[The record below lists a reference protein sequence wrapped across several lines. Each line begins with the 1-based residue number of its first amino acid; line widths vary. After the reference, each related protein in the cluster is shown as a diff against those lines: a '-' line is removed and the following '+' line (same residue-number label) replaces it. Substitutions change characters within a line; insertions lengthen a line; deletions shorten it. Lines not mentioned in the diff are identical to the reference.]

1 MDEPFVGLDP
11 VNVALLKEAFGEM
24 RERGST
30 LIFSTHQMEMV
41 EELCEAVALI
51 DKGRLVLSGPIR
63 EVRRSTGRR
72 VVRLAL
78 EGRALDSTDS
88 IPWLDSIPGVRIARV
103 GQDYAELEVPHDVD
117 PGGRAANRARTRRA
131 GHELPDRRPVD
142 RGDLHRPSRAPARA
156 RGGEAPRGF
165 RGGCDVAPASE
176 PPRPARGRVRRPD
189 APEHR
194 AVARREILA
203 RIRTRAY
210 RFTTVILVL
219 AGTGLALAPTLIQLF
234 DRDSTGDRIEIVGAE
249 VLPEYDPTVS
259 LAALLNSG
267 AGTPSVPIPGQGSP
281 PRYTVTAAPD
291 LATAR
296 QDVVDGKATAA
307 LALARGADGD
317 LAFELYST
325 DSALSRTNQL
335 IRQAAISITI
345 QDRLSRAG
353 VPPVDQATLFNPPA
367 FDLVPA
373 DPEAAGRPDPTDDP
387 GAFLT
392 GFGLSI
398 AIFMAIIL
406 YGTWIAY
413 GVAEEKS
420 SRVMEIV
427 LAAATPFQLLA
438 GKVIGIGALALLQ
451 YVIVA
456 LPMLLVLTFQSQIS
470 SLILGTPAAA
480 PSGPSLVSGI
490 SIGTVLVFGV
500 MLVLGFAVYASLY
513 AGAASLVSRQE
524 DINQIVAPLTFVSV
538 AGYLVSTY
546 AGTGLIPLDSPLVVV
561 LSFFPL
567 FSPYLMLTRLSTGTA
582 EGWEVVVAIV
592 LLALTVPVALWI
604 AARLYRSG
612 VLMYGQAPS
621 PRTLWRALRSS

>member
-1 MDEPFVGLDP
+1 MTTPRAKTGF
-11 VNVALLKEAFGEM
+11 AS
-24 RERGST
+24 RT
-30 LIFSTHQMEMV
+30 L
-41 EELCEAVALI
+41 
-51 DKGRLVLSGPIR
+51 PN
-63 EVRRSTGRR
+63 
-72 VVRLAL
+72 
-78 EGRALDSTDS
+78 
-88 IPWLDSIPGVRIARV
+88 IA
-103 GQDYAELEVPHDVD
+103 
-117 PGGRAANRARTRRA
+117 
-131 GHELPDRRPVD
+131 
-142 RGDLHRPSRAPARA
+142 
-156 RGGEAPRGF
+156 
-165 RGGCDVAPASE
+165 
-176 PPRPARGRVRRPD
+176 
-189 APEHR
+189 

-219 AGTGLALAPTLIQLF
+219 AGAALALAPTLIQLI
-234 DRDSTGDRIEIVGAE
+234 DRDATGDRIEVVAGEA
-249 VLPEYDPTVS
+249 LPGVDAA
-259 LAALLNSG
+259 AALEQLLNAG
-267 AGTPSVPIPGQGSP
+267 AGIPSLPVPGQP
-281 PRYTVTAAPD
+281 APARFDVVTATD
-291 LATAR
+291 LQAAR
-296 QDVVDGKATAA
+296 RNVLDGTTSAA
-307 LALARGADGD
+307 LVLTRAGGGD
-317 LAFELYST
+317 LAFDLYSK
-325 DSALSRTNQL
+325 DGAVNRTNAL
-335 IRQAAISITI
+335 IRQAIGSIAI
-345 QDRLSRAG
+345 QDRLTRAG
-353 VPPVDQATLFNPPA
+353 VSPIDQATLFTPPDFELIA
-367 FDLVPA
+367 A
-373 DPEAAGRPDPTDDP
+373 DPNAEDRPDPTDDP

-456 LPMLLVLTFQSQIS
+456 LPMILVLAFQGQIS
-470 SLILGTPAAA
+470 QLILGTPPTPEPA
-480 PSGPSLVSGI
+480 GPSLVSGI
-490 SIGTVLVFGV
+490 SIATVLVFGV

-538 AGYLVSTY
+538 GGYLVSTY
-546 AGTGLIPLDSPLVVV
+546 AGTGLIPLDSPLVVI
-561 LSFFPL
+561 LSYVPL

-582 EGWEVVVAIV
+582 EPIEVVVAIV

-612 VLMYGQAPS
+612 VLMYGQSPS